1 LTGAMPEPWEIEIIT
16 AMDSAALDEQAKA
29 SRK

>member
-1 LTGAMPEPWEIEIIT
+1 MPEPWEIEIIT